1 MQAFRGLF
9 CLIMSTVQ
17 FLNDK
22 CLWICH
28 VGLHLS
34 LVIGSRSPSARMCW
48 VNLSAGCHFVSKDKH
63 SSLGDPSLKP
73 SVEPSSCSF
82 LWLILQLSLRR
93 VEWRRKF
100 LYIPI
105 GIYMYLQPRGGW
117 GSQEGVPLTKQPGLV
132 LVKKCPGSKFPP
144 TTAAAATQPAVC
156 LSPLML
162 PFSLHFI
169 PSRAVQ
175 L

>member
-1 MQAFRGLF
+1 MLVDLSCRVASVLGNWEQKSICQNVLGESLCRLPFCEQGQTQLPRWLLPKTICRTFQLF
-9 CLIMSTVQ
+9 
-17 FLNDK
+17 
-22 CLWICH
+22 
-28 VGLHLS
+28 LS
-34 LVIGSRSPSARMCW
+34 LTHPPVI
-48 VNLSAGCHFVSKDKH
+48 
-63 SSLGDPSLKP
+63 LKESGMKEKIP
-73 SVEPSSCSF
+73 VHTY
-82 LWLILQLSLRR
+82 R
-93 VEWRRKF
+93 
-100 LYIPI
+100 YI
-105 GIYMYLQPRGGW
+105 YLYLQPRGGW